1 MSQHT
6 DPDLR
11 PMPEQIIYANILAL
25 GANVGIGIMI
35 VTYVLYVFG
44 ILGPQVEL
52 EAVVRH
58 WHLNVQDFM
67 HATGAPQ
74 GWGWVGM
81 LGKGDYLNFIGM
93 ALLALM
99 TIVCYL
105 VLLPGFVRRKDWAY
119 FGICVAE
126 VVVLSLAASGIFGSG
141 GH

>member
-6 DPDLR
+6 DPDIR
-11 PMPEQIIYANILAL
+11 PMPEQIIYANILGL
-25 GANVGIGIMI
+25 GANLGILIMTA
-35 VTYVLYVFG
+35 TYILYVTG
-44 ILGPQVEL
+44 VIGAHIEL
-52 EAVVRH
+52 ETVVRN
-58 WHLNVQDFM
+58 WHLNVQEFI
-67 HATGAPQ
+67 HATDSPYS
-74 GWGWVGM
+74 WGWVGL

-93 ALLALM
+93 ALLALL

-119 FGICVAE
+119 FSICVAE